1 MKQLLPLF
9 FLLLFSFQAIAQT
22 GSLSGRITD
31 SETGEAL
38 AGATIFVIGTYKGGY
53 TDNQGNYSIKGIN
66 PKDYSVKFSIIGY
79 AEKIVNG
86 VSIAANSTKKL
97 DVQLTPSIQTL
108 NEVEIVGKKN
118 LIDLQSGK
126 SSVTIGEEDL
136 AEISVRNVQDV
147 AAMQVGVSQN
157 PDGIQIR
164 GGRVYETEYLIDG
177 INAQDPLAGTGFG
190 VDVNASAIKAIEITT
205 GGSSVEYGSGSSGV
219 VATSI
224 KEGKKKFEFD
234 LSLRRDNLDF
244 STNKGP
250 QMVQQGLGWNT
261 DQATISLG
269 GPIYRDKLTF
279 FVSGGMYL
287 SDGFPGPTADQLRSS
302 LFTNDTLWAPRQDNR
317 WTNTVKLVA
326 RLRPGLKISLT
337 NQHSLNIN
345 QSTRSLQ
352 IVGNDAIVTPGF
364 QFPFSL
370 DLDNANTYTHRS
382 NLTVANVTAILGEQ
396 WTMNVSLGRL
406 FSNLRT
412 DANGRPFRDST
423 LDRVYD
429 AFSIV
434 TDPVELWDPF
444 GTLATDPVVYVF
456 PGPGLVNNGGLA
468 SRWHDH
474 FVEEYT
480 IKPKFTFET
489 ENKVHYVEVGIEHK
503 FKEYQWIDVTAPWVG
518 APIQLNDSTTT
529 QSSRLGQ
536 SSDFWSVRPIEGGF
550 FVADNIEYKGIIA
563 SVGARLNYWAP
574 GKFADDAVADP
585 EAPVLPQIREDYMNE
600 TFGFAGL
607 RWKARLLPRVRV
619 SFPVTD
625 NNVLYF
631 NYGHAMRMP
640 HARFVYAG
648 LDRVYQDRSFLAN
661 LGNPNI
667 NPEVTVSYE
676 VGLKSQLS
684 KDWAL
689 QATAFYNDKFEYI
702 VTRQAEV
709 SIGGERASQR
719 RFAINQDYARIRGL
733 ELSLT
738 RRIGNWFRGTLSGS
752 YQIATGKSNSAA
764 ESALQIA
771 QQGFVNTTKE
781 QFLAWDRPFD
791 FKFLGIFTPQENA
804 SLFGLPL
811 KGFRATV
818 VATYKSGLRYTPYQ
832 FIGNDEQTGRPEWE
846 RIDDQPFARVGS
858 PWFWADL
865 KLSKDFVI
873 LKKVST
879 SLTFELKNFTN
890 YRSATILNGV
900 TGTAYMPGDDVP
912 MSWRDP
918 RFPDPQDRGTPPDN
932 PARFTAPRQMWLG
945 VEIKY

>member
-1 MKQLLPLF
+1 MKQA
-9 FLLLFSFQAIAQT
+9 LLLSILTIFSLTSFSQT
-22 GSLSGRITD
+22 GNLNGRIVD
-31 SETGEAL
+31 AETGKPL
-38 AGATIFVIGTYKGGY
+38 VGASVFIIGTYKGAYADASGKY
-53 TDNQGNYSIKGIN
+53 NITGVKA
-66 PKDYSVKFSIIGY
+66 KDYSVKFSIIGY

-86 VSIAANSTKKL
+86 VSIPSGGSKKL
-97 DVQLTPSIQTL
+97 DIQLTPSIKTL

-118 LIDLQSGK
+118 LIDLESGQ

-136 AEISVRNVQDV
+136 AEISVKNVQDV
-147 AAMQVGVSQN
+147 AALQVGVSQN

-190 VDVNASAIKAIEITT
+190 VDVSASAIKSIEVTT
-205 GGSSVEYGSGSSGV
+205 GGSDVEYGSGSSGV
-219 VATSI
+219 VATKI
-224 KEGKKKFEFD
+224 KEGSKKFEFD
-234 LSLRRDNLDF
+234 LTLRRDNLNF
-244 STNKGP
+244 SANKEP
-250 QMVQQGLGWNT
+250 QMVQEGLGWNT
-261 DQATISLG
+261 DQVNLSLG
-269 GPIYRDKLTF
+269 GPIFRDKLTF

-287 SDGFPGPTADQLRSS
+287 SDGYPGPTARQVRSS

-317 WTNTVKLVA
+317 WTNTVKLTA
-326 RLRPGLKISLT
+326 RIRPGLKISLT

-352 IVGNDAIVTPGF
+352 IVGNDEIVTPGF

-370 DLDNANTYTHRS
+370 NLDNANTYTHRS
-382 NLTVANVTAILGEQ
+382 NLTVANLTAVLGEQ
-396 WTMNVSLGRL
+396 WTMNISVGRL

-434 TDPVELWDPF
+434 TDPVQLWDPF
-444 GTLATDPVVYVF
+444 GTLATDPAVFVF

-474 FVEEYT
+474 YVEEYT
-480 IKPKFTFET
+480 FKPKFSFESK
-489 ENKVHYVEVGIEHK
+489 NQIHYVEMGWEHK
-503 FKEYQWIDVTAPWVG
+503 MKEYQWIDVTSPWVG
-518 APIQLNDSTTT
+518 APIQINDSTTT
-529 QSSRLGQ
+529 QSSRLGS
-536 SSDFWSVRPIEGGF
+536 SSDFWFVRPIEGGF
-550 FVADNIEYKGIIA
+550 FVADEIEYKGIIA

-574 GKFADDAVADP
+574 GRFADEAVSDSL
-585 EAPVLPQIREDYMNE
+585 APVLPQIREDYMNE

-648 LDRVYQDRSFLAN
+648 LDRVFQDRSFLAN

-676 VGLKSQLS
+676 VGLKSQLT

-689 QATAFYNDKFEYI
+689 TATAFYNDKFEYI

-709 SIGGERASQR
+709 SIGGQRASQR

-738 RRIGNWFRGTLSGS
+738 RRIGNWFRGTLSGA

-791 FKFLGIFTPQENA
+791 FKFLGIFTPQDKAEV
-804 SLFGLPL
+804 FGLPL

-818 VATYKSGLRYTPYQ
+818 VATYKSGLRYTPFQ
-832 FIGNDEQTGRPEWE
+832 FVGNNEDTGRPEWE
-846 RIDDQPFARVGS
+846 RIDDQPFSRVGS

-865 KLSKDFVI
+865 KVSRDFKI
-873 LKKVST
+873 FNKVQA

-890 YRSATILNGV
+890 YRSSTIINGV
-900 TGTAYMPGDDVP
+900 TGTAFMPGDDVP
-912 MSWRDP
+912 ISARDP
-918 RFPDPQDRGTPPDN
+918 RFPDPQDRGTPLDN

-945 VEIKY
+945 VQISY